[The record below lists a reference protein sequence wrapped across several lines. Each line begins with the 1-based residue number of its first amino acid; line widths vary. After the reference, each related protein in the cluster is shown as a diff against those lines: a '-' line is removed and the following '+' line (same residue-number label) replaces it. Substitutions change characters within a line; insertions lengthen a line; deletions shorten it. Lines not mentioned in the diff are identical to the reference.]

1 MKNGI
6 MVMGESMNELNN
18 ITVTEI
24 LDISTVISEKGV
36 RYSMIRRP
44 AMGLS
49 FCKSGKIIY
58 RHNGQEFISDKN
70 CAIILPMGASYE
82 LARTEAGQ
90 FPLINFFCK
99 GFSPETFTVIKLQN
113 PESYIRDFEKM
124 KTLSLFDNNRPAV
137 MSIFYDVINRL
148 CNEEKA
154 EYDILTP
161 AFDYI
166 ENNYSDNAINNCF
179 LSELCGISEVY
190 FRKLFAAGRG
200 ISPRQYILEVRI
212 RHAKHLLTDTDMTV
226 GEISEQIGFSSVY
239 HFCRAFK
246 NRTGMTPSEY
256 SRQNAPRGI

>member
-1 MKNGI
+1 

-70 CAIILPMGASYE
+70 RAIILPMGASYE

>member
-1 MKNGI
+1 MSL
-6 MVMGESMNELNN
+6 GENMNELNN
-18 ITVTEI
+18 ITVTAI

-49 FCKSGKIIY
+49 FCKNGKIIY
-58 RHNGQEFISDKN
+58 RHNGQEFVSDKN

-82 LARTEAGQ
+82 LTRTEAGQ
-90 FPLINFFCK
+90 FPLINFFCE
-99 GFSPETFTVIKLQN
+99 GFSPETFTTIKLQN

-124 KTLSLFDNNRPAV
+124 QALSLFEGNRAAV
-137 MSIFYDVINRL
+137 MSIFYDIISRL
-148 CNEEKA
+148 CNEEKS

-161 AFDYI
+161 ALEYI
-166 ENNYSDNAINNCF
+166 EKNYSDNAINNYF

-190 FRKLFAAGRG
+190 FRKLFAASRG
-200 ISPRQYILEVRI
+200 ISPRQYILEVRL
-212 RHAKHLLTDTDMTV
+212 RHAKQLLTDTNMTV
-226 GEISEQIGFSSVY
+226 GEISERIGFSSVY

-256 SRQNAPRGI
+256 SRQNTLRGI